1 MYHAFIHSIKEVIK
15 VIIIII
21 IIILNILALNLFQ
34 NVTFT
39 QSQCLLL
46 FSCIFQNGFDRIKE
60 NLEKSYTTMN
70 LLRVLES
77 RDRSIQEDNF
87 SRVNLWSGI
96 QLFVMI
102 SVAITQVL
110 MIRSLF
116 DDKSAV
122 AKIMKIRT

>member
-1 MYHAFIHSIKEVIK
+1 MLLYTLLLRRLLKLLLFLLLLL
-15 VIIIII
+15 
-21 IIILNILALNLFQ
+21 LNILALNLFQ